1 MGTRPRVLITRPG
14 RRALPLVRAIAALGA
29 EALPLAVMRQEVLPE
44 TPAMRSVWLDFDQF
58 AKVVVVSPFAVEC
71 LAEALDRYWP
81 QLPLGPRFYAV
92 GGATAEVLHERL
104 GVRVHVPSPRQGD
117 SSETLL
123 SLPSLQSLGEQKV
136 LLVAGEGGRP
146 LLADTLETR
155 GARLTRLALY
165 RRILV
170 APDDASAR
178 MLARGDFA
186 ALVVSSGEMLEH
198 LAGWCTQATLN
209 QPLIVSSQRLATLAD
224 SLGFCDPRVASGATP
239 TALAAAVAEACDL
252 DGADV
257 DHDDLEKG

>member
-1 MGTRPRVLITRPG
+1 MGTRPRIVITRPG
-14 RRALPLVRAIAALGA
+14 RRAVPLVRAITALGA
-29 EALPLAVMRQEVLPE
+29 EAMPLEVMRQEVLPE
-44 TPAMRSVWLDFDQF
+44 TQAMRSAWLDFDQF
-58 AKVVVVSPFAVEC
+58 AKAVVISPFAAEC

-81 QLPLGPRFYAV
+81 QLPVGPHYYAV

-104 GVRVHVPSPRQGD
+104 GVRVHVPPTGQGD

-123 SLPSLQSLGEQKV
+123 SLPSLQALDEQKI

-170 APDDASAR
+170 APDDASAG

-209 QPLIVSSQRLATLAD
+209 RTLIISSQRLATLAG
-224 SLGFCDPRVASGATP
+224 SLGFRDLRVASGATP
-239 TALAAAVAEACDL
+239 AALAAAVAEACDL
-252 DGADV
+252 DDADV